1 MFIVLL
7 VTYFLFVEI
16 ESYFM
21 ENTKVILGLI
31 LFIILLVHRQY
42 VLKREN
48 NKLENAYRKIN
59 KQQKEL
65 REQRSITDVIFNH
78 SQDAI
83 LFFENGRFTESN
95 DAAVKM
101 FDYASKEDLLSHSIA
116 EFSPKF
122 QPDGELSSKKAEKMM
137 AIAFENGVQRFEWI
151 SRKSTGEE
159 FWVEITLTPIDVN
172 YKNIIHVIWKDISKQ
187 KRLEQANARLTQSL
201 EKKIN
206 SAIDN
211 LKKSQTQA
219 KLGSWEF
226 NIQTGAIIASDEIF
240 NIFEIPDDTKV
251 LSYKSFIDAIHP
263 EDKSRVNRA
272 YKNSLKTKE
281 AYQIIHRIVV
291 PSGIK
296 YVKKQ
301 CETKFDKKGK
311 ALVLIGTI
319 QDITDEQSAK
329 EELEQKNEM
338 LFRQSRLAQM
348 GEMISMIAHQWR
360 QPLNAISLTTA
371 SLQLKI
377 EHNNYDEFFF
387 KSRLNRVSNYVQ
399 HLSATIEDF
408 RNFFK
413 HNKVKEEL
421 TFDKV
426 IENTLL
432 IIGIE
437 LENNNIQIESSS
449 KTSGTIYSYYNEIL
463 QVTLNIIKNARDALL
478 DNEVEKPKIMIRC
491 YSIGDDKVAL
501 EIEDNAGGVDEAIM
515 SKIFEPYYTT
525 KNEHEGTGL
534 GLYMSKI
541 IIEEHCVG
549 KLSVTNGEY
558 GAIFKIVLNRN
569 I

>member
-1 MFIVLL
+1 
-7 VTYFLFVEI
+7 
-16 ESYFM
+16 
-21 ENTKVILGLI
+21 
-31 LFIILLVHRQY
+31 
-42 VLKREN
+42 
-48 NKLENAYRKIN
+48 
-59 KQQKEL
+59 
-65 REQRSITDVIFNH
+65 
-78 SQDAI
+78 
-83 LFFENGRFTESN
+83 
-95 DAAVKM
+95 M
-101 FDYASKEDLLSHSIA
+101 FDYASKEDLLSCSIA
-116 EFSPKF
+116 DFSPIY
-122 QPDGELSSKKAEKMM
+122 QPDGELSTKKAEKMM
-137 AIAFENGVQRFEWI
+137 AIAFDNGVQRFEWI
-151 SRKSTGEE
+151 SRTSLGKE

-172 YKNIIHVIWKDISKQ
+172 DKNILHVVWKDISKH

-201 EKKIN
+201 ERKIN
-206 SAIDN
+206 SAMSN

-226 NIQTGAIIASDEIF
+226 NIQTEAIVCSDEIF
-240 NIFEIPDDTKV
+240 NIFEIPHDMTL
-251 LSYKSFIDAIHP
+251 LSFQAFREAIHP
-263 EDKSRVNRA
+263 DDKKRVDKS
-272 YKNSLKTKE
+272 YKRSLKTKE
-281 AYQIIHRIVV
+281 SYEIIHRIIV

-301 CETKFDKKGK
+301 CEITFDNKGK
-311 ALVLIGTI
+311 ALLLIGTI

-377 EHNNYDEFFF
+377 DNDHYDEFFF
-387 KSRLNRVSNYVQ
+387 KSRLHRVSNYVQ
-399 HLSATIEDF
+399 HLSLTIEDF

-413 HNKVKEEL
+413 QNKVKEKL

-437 LENNNIQIESSS
+437 LENNHIRIELQ
-449 KTSGTIYSYYNEIL
+449 TQTHGIMYSYYNELL

-478 DNEVEKPKIMIRC
+478 ETEVQKPKIMIRT
-491 YSIGDDKVAL
+491 YSIDEDKVVL
-501 EIEDNAGGVDEAIM
+501 EIEDNAGGVDESIID
-515 SKIFEPYYTT
+515 KIFEPYYTT

-541 IIEEHCVG
+541 IIEEHCAGV
-549 KLSVTNGEY
+549 LSVTNGKY
-558 GAIFKIVLNRN
+558 GAIFKIVLNSN

>member
-1 MFIVLL
+1 M
-7 VTYFLFVEI
+7 
-16 ESYFM
+16 
-21 ENTKVILGLI
+21 
-31 LFIILLVHRQY
+31 
-42 VLKREN
+42 
-48 NKLENAYRKIN
+48 N

-65 REQRSITDVIFNH
+65 REQRSVTELIFNH

-83 LFFENGRFTESN
+83 LFFENGIFTECNAS
-95 DAAVKM
+95 AVKM
-101 FDYASKEDLLSHSIA
+101 FDYASKEDLLSHSISD
-116 EFSPKF
+116 FSPTY

-137 AIAFENGVQRFEWI
+137 AIAFDNGVQRFEWI
-151 SRKSTGEE
+151 SRTSTGEE

-172 YKNIIHVIWKDISKQ
+172 YKNIVHVIWKDISKQ
-187 KRLEQANARLTQSL
+187 KRLEDANARLTQSL
-201 EKKIN
+201 ERKIN
-206 SAIDN
+206 SAMSN

-226 NIQTGAIIASDEIF
+226 NIQTDAIVCSDEIF
-240 NIFEIPDDTKV
+240 NIFEIPHNMTL
-251 LSYKSFIDAIHP
+251 LSYQAFVDAIHP
-263 EDKSRVNRA
+263 DDKKRVDKTYKDNRKIKKS
-272 YKNSLKTKE
+272 YE
-281 AYQIIHRIVV
+281 IIHRIVV

-301 CETKFDKKGK
+301 CETTFDSKGK
-311 ALVLIGTI
+311 ALLLVGTI

-377 EHNNYDEFFF
+377 DNDHYDEFFF
-387 KSRLNRVSNYVQ
+387 KSRLHRVSNYVQ
-399 HLSATIEDF
+399 HLSLTIEDF

-413 HNKVKEEL
+413 QNKVKEEL

-437 LENNNIQIESSS
+437 LENNSIEIESHSQTHG
-449 KTSGTIYSYYNEIL
+449 KMYSYYNELL

-478 DNEVEKPKIMIRC
+478 ETEVKKPKIIIRT
-491 YSIGDDKVAL
+491 YSIDDDKVVL
-501 EIEDNAGGVDEAIM
+501 EIEDNAGGVDKAIM
-515 SKIFEPYYTT
+515 DKIFEPYYTT

-534 GLYMSKI
+534 GLYISKI
-541 IIEEHCVG
+541 IIEEHCAGV
-549 KLSVTNGEY
+549 LSVTNGEY

>member
-1 MFIVLL
+1 M
-7 VTYFLFVEI
+7 
-16 ESYFM
+16 
-21 ENTKVILGLI
+21 
-31 LFIILLVHRQY
+31 HRQY

-48 NKLENAYRKIN
+48 KKLENAYRKIN

-65 REQRSITDVIFNH
+65 REQRSITELIFNH

-83 LFFENGRFTESN
+83 LFFENGRFTECNAS
-95 DAAVKM
+95 AVKM
-101 FDYASKEDLLSHSIA
+101 FDYASQEDLLSHSISD
-116 EFSPKF
+116 FLPKY
-122 QPDGELSSKKAEKMM
+122 QPDGELSSKKSEKMM
-137 AIAFENGVQRFEWI
+137 AIAFQNGVQRFEWI
-151 SRKSTGEE
+151 SKKSTGEE

-172 YKNIIHVIWKDISKQ
+172 YKNIVHVIWKDISKQ
-187 KRLEQANARLTQSL
+187 KKLEEANARLTQSL
-201 EKKIN
+201 ERQIN
-206 SAIDN
+206 NAISN

-226 NIQTGAIIASDEIF
+226 NIQTGVIICSDEIF
-240 NIFEIPDDTKV
+240 NIFEIPHDITL
-251 LSYKSFIDAIHP
+251 LSFQAFRKAIHP
-263 EDKSRVNRA
+263 DDKKRVDKS
-272 YKNSLKTKE
+272 YKRSLETKE
-281 AYQIIHRIVV
+281 SYEIIHRIIV

-301 CETKFDKKGK
+301 CEITFDNKGK
-311 ALVLIGTI
+311 ALLLVGTI

-377 EHNNYDEFFF
+377 DNDHYDKFFF
-387 KSRLNRVSNYVQ
+387 KSRLNRISNYVQ
-399 HLSATIEDF
+399 HLSLTIEDF

-413 HNKVKEEL
+413 QNKVKEEL

-426 IENTLL
+426 IENTLI

-437 LENNNIQIESSS
+437 LENNNIHIESYSQQH
-449 KTSGTIYSYYNEIL
+449 GTIYSYYNELL

-478 DNEVEKPKIMIRC
+478 EAQIKEPKVMIRC
-491 YSIGDDKVAL
+491 YSIEDDKVVL

-515 SKIFEPYYTT
+515 DKIFDPYYTT

-541 IIEEHCVG
+541 IIEEHCAG
-549 KLSVTNGEY
+549 TLSVINGDN
-558 GAIFKIVLNRN
+558 GAIFKIVLNRK